1 MEQDNYKLSWPDYS
15 DYLQDTLRKMMNSE
29 SYKDVTLVCDDM
41 RQIQAHRNILS
52 TCSPIFNNILKID
65 SQNRNAV
72 VFFRGVNHQDME
84 SIVTF
89 IYKGETS
96 VSQER
101 LNDFFSLA
109 KSLEINE
116 LSTEEYEE
124 RIEHGEIIP
133 QAPASPV
140 KRKRKST
147 AKYEK
152 YVDGEGEERMYNC
165 NECNY
170 KTKHPSH
177 VKRHVEAIH
186 DGVKKF
192 TCRLCDY
199 RATQST
205 HLKHHMTSKHYK
217 VSVDNQFSVDEYK
230 QEETDAYKCRF
241 DYKENKFI
249 KLNNYKE
256 ITVDNELLS
265 KLKKC

>member
-41 RQIQAHRNILS
+41 RQIRAHRNILS
-52 TCSPIFNNILKID
+52 TCSPIFKNILEID

-84 SIVTF
+84 SIITF
-89 IYKGETS
+89 IYNGETS

-124 RIEHGEIIP
+124 SIEHGEIIP
-133 QAPASPV
+133 QAPAIPASPV
-140 KRKRKST
+140 KRRGKSKS
-147 AKYEK
+147 KYE
-152 YVDGEGEERMYNC
+152 VDGAGEERMYNC
-165 NECNY
+165 NECKY

-177 VKRHVEAIH
+177 IKRHVEAIH

-230 QEETDAYKCRF
+230 QEETDTYKYRF
-241 DYKENKFI
+241 DYKD
-249 KLNNYKE
+249 
-256 ITVDNELLS
+256 TVDNQLFS

>member
-41 RQIQAHRNILS
+41 RQIRAHRNILS
-52 TCSPIFNNILKID
+52 TCSPIFNNILEID

-84 SIVTF
+84 SIITF
-89 IYKGETS
+89 IYNGETS

-101 LNDFFSLA
+101 LNEFFSLA

-140 KRKRKST
+140 KRRRKGKS
-147 AKYEK
+147 KYE
-152 YVDGEGEERMYNC
+152 VDVEGEEKMYNC
-165 NECNY
+165 NECKY

-177 VKRHVEAIH
+177 IKRHVEAIH

-230 QEETDAYKCRF
+230 QEETDTYKYRF
-241 DYKENKFI
+241 DYKDAK
-249 KLNNYKE
+249 
-256 ITVDNELLS
+256 ITVDNQLFS